1 MVTALNPTITSFGN
15 LLTAYIVPNAS
26 QLIVQFSDSAGSI
39 VYTGVF
45 TFSPS
50 WLTTPANLNISIL
63 SVISSTST
71 SSDNPNTIS

>member
-1 MVTALNPTITSFGN
+1 MVSALNPAITSFGS
-15 LLTAYIVPNAS
+15 LLTAYIIPNAS
-26 QLIVQFSDSAGSI
+26 QLIIQFNDSAGLI

-45 TFSPS
+45 TFSPN
-50 WLTTPANLNISIL
+50 WNTTPANLNIAIL